1 MDKLINYQ
9 KPAEARLFALL
20 LTFSGGF
27 IDAFTYIKCGRTMAA
42 AQTGNIIFLALRS
55 QTTISL
61 AWLIG

>member
-1 MDKLINYQ
+1 MKFMDKLINYQ

-27 IDAFTYIKCGRTMAA
+27 IDAFTYIKCGRPKPV
-42 AQTGNIIFLALRS
+42 ISFFLALRS